1 MITILKSLSN
11 IYIDYLPRMRNL
23 YFASAHLF
31 VMFSTFLVLPM
42 ILNTY
47 GVRYLGLFSLILSI
61 NMIIP
66 MLDLGYANSISTEI
80 GLVGGY
86 QTLFTNRK
94 RLNISFL
101 IIPGIFMV
109 LLASLAIYY
118 VDVIYSSIEGILS
131 ESEIEIIILAM
142 TAHAFMLILFNVA
155 YKIRLALNLYK
166 LSSNILI
173 VNSIIVFLCSASSIW
188 LKSSFTTFIITFFL
202 SSWAT
207 NIFFLKGTIKS
218 LLIECDKRQISSQD
232 CERPHKSPLPG
243 NLTFFIAQISTIFA
257 FQLDNFVVA
266 RYLSLEDVAVYS
278 SAIKF
283 VAVPI
288 AIFASYSLPLW
299 TETSRGSFGTD
310 DAQILEFL
318 SRILKK
324 RLIVIVPVAILVF
337 LTLPQILKSWSS
349 NKLQLSPLFT
359 ITLVFWLI
367 TAVITQPIAMV
378 TNGMLFQKFIIFSG
392 VIGAFVNISIS
403 VMLCKNFNLISGPVI
418 GSITAQIASCLFPF
432 LYFRRRITKHG

>member
-1 MITILKSLSN
+1 MNTILRHLSN
-11 IYIDYLPRMRNL
+11 VYIRYLPRMRNL
-23 YFASAHLF
+23 HFASAHLF
-31 VMFSTFLVLPM
+31 VMFSTFLVLTM

-47 GVRYLGLFSLILSI
+47 GVKYLGLFSLILSI

-80 GLVGGY
+80 GREGAY
-86 QTLFTNRK
+86 QTLFNHRK
-94 RLNISFL
+94 KLRTSFL

-109 LLASLAIYY
+109 LAATLAIYY
-118 VDVIYSSIEGILS
+118 VNIINSSIEGILS
-131 ESEIEIIILAM
+131 NSELKIMILAM
-142 TAHAFMLILFNVA
+142 TAHAFMLIVFNVA
-155 YKIRLALNLYK
+155 YRIRLALNLYK

-173 VNSIIVFLCSASSIW
+173 VNSIIVFLCSAYSIW
-188 LKSSFTTFIITFFL
+188 LESSFTTFIITFLL
-202 SSWAT
+202 SSWVS

-218 LLIECDKRQISSQD
+218 LLTEYDQTQISSQD
-232 CERPHKSPLPG
+232 CERPHKRPLPG

-278 SAIKF
+278 TAIKF
-283 VAVPI
+283 IAVPI

-310 DAQILEFL
+310 DAQIFGNL

-324 RLIVIVPVAILVF
+324 RVIVIVPVAILVF
-337 LTLPQILKSWSS
+337 FTLPHILKFWSS
-349 NKLQLSPLFT
+349 NKLQISPQFT

-378 TNGMLFQKFIIFSG
+378 TNGMLFQKFIILSG

-403 VMLCKNFNLISGPVI
+403 VILCKNFNLISGPVI
-418 GSITAQIASCLFPF
+418 GSIAAQIASCLIPF
-432 LYFRRRITKHG
+432 LYFQRRITKHG